1 MFPKNSPEHV
11 LIAEPYRTKERFT
24 LLDSK
29 IGGLPVFQY
38 FAIIIRSYGLRRFQS
53 PIHFCVVVVGMKWYL
68 LFKLLFTNVLKSSC
82 MNQIQIW
89 IEYCISFAVPPPSVS

>member
-29 IGGLPVFQY
+29 IGGLPVLQH
-38 FAIIIRSYGLRRFQS
+38 FAAITRSYGLRRFQS
-53 PIHFCVVVVGMKWYL
+53 PIHFCVEIVGTKWSL
-68 LFKLLFTNVLKSSC
+68 PFK
-82 MNQIQIW
+82 
-89 IEYCISFAVPPPSVS
+89 